1 MAMLRCP
8 HCDGPGISTAR
19 KLYLGPAIPATCRTC
34 GRKIGVPYGR
44 SLLAMLPL
52 FVHAE
57 PERKTPALVSAAN
70 CKPYCLAKPYH
81 LQRKRP
87 GRWKRHGSICARRWT
102 RIPRTSQRSQDR
114 CGAASTGSASAMR
127 PSPCLAGELARR
139 GARSFTASK
148 LAG

>member
-52 FVHAE
+52 FVATV
-57 PERKTPALVSAAN
+57 PFVALHSWPMRVV
-70 CKPYCLAKPYH
+70 CVVV
-81 LQRKRP
+81 
-87 GRWKRHGSICARRWT
+87 
-102 RIPRTSQRSQDR
+102 
-114 CGAASTGSASAMR
+114 GAA
-127 PSPCLAGELARR
+127 
-139 GARSFTASK
+139 GAWYAWVRYVP
-148 LAG
+148 LVQR